1 MKNCRNCGAPSSQ
14 SASLHTFICEFCN
27 TKNVDDEYFKEIA
40 KNSDVL
46 KSNRFMALGLNA
58 FSSEEF
64 ADAEKHFESSILEN
78 DKDPQAWIY
87 LGLCKANL
95 ISASNFAKNIKSIKD
110 VIERSES
117 IDASSDI
124 VNLGKIAIANCL
136 VEKIND
142 IASYYFETAD
152 KIFNAYGRDK
162 NAALSAF
169 DDLSNGL
176 SKIQEL
182 NTFQVSADFEYCAL
196 LILGLVRVSYYEKY
210 GLSLNQFQPLGKNLL
225 ENLIDIY
232 DRNPDLVKQRIESWG
247 TNASKVAK
255 LINEVRPNSSIPI
268 QEPISVVKGF
278 LGKLFS

>member
-58 FSSEEF
+58 FSSDEF
-64 ADAEKHFESSILEN
+64 SDAEKHFESSILEN

-95 ISASNFAKNIKSIKD
+95 ISASNFVKNIKGIKD
-110 VIERSES
+110 AIARSES
-117 IDASSDI
+117 IDIRNDI

-136 VEKIND
+136 VEKITD

-152 KIFNAYGRDK
+152 KTFNAYGQDK
-162 NAALSAF
+162 NAALSSF
-169 DDLSNGL
+169 NDLSAGL
-176 SKIQEL
+176 NKIQEL
-182 NTFQVSADFEYCAL
+182 NAFRVSADFEYCAL
-196 LILGLVRVSYYEKY
+196 LILGIVRISYYEKY
-210 GLSLNQFQPLGKNLL
+210 GLSFNQFDPTSKNLL

-232 DRNPDLVKQRIESWG
+232 DRNPDLVKQGIGAWG
-247 TNASKVAK
+247 NSGSKVAK
-255 LINEVRPNSSIPI
+255 LINENRPNSSIPV
-268 QEPISVVKGF
+268 QEPTSLVKGF